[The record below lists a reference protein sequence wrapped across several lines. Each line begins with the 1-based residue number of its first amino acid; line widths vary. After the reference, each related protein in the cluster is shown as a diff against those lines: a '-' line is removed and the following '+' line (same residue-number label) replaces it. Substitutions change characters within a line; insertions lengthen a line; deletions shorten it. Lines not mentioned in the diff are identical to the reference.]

1 MMKSIGYAVLAI
13 AALTSVFFVNA
24 LKPTNLIAA
33 MFFSAWLL
41 LPYAALAFVLGFLA
55 KERASEVAYA
65 IVTLLVAA
73 SGLLFLADV
82 IFLHPDPQAPN
93 CGSLCAH
100 LPGDRDHRTGAD
112 WPLDDRKV
120 ERLTGAWPFAGQR

>member
-55 KERASEVAYA
+55 RERASEIAYA
-65 IVTLLVAA
+65 TVTLLVAA

-82 IFLHPDPQAPN
+82 IFLHPDPQAPIAVLFAPIYQAI
-93 CGSLCAH
+93 GIIVLV
-100 LPGDRDHRTGAD
+100 PIGRWMTGRSSA
-112 WPLDDRKV
+112 
-120 ERLTGAWPFAGQR
+120 